1 VEDPQVTEKHTW
13 PERLPYTTQ
22 QVLSP
27 STCITTAEW
36 SKRGGGDTSEPSATD
51 CHVSVTRSSDHRSL
65 NEYADRSP
73 PNTHS
78 LPARHPATSQ
88 HHPASS

>member
-1 VEDPQVTEKHTW
+1 MSEAQPRLERARRRQLPPRVRREVEDPQVTEKHTW

-51 CHVSVTRSSDHRSL
+51 CHVSVTRSTGR
-65 NEYADRSP
+65 
-73 PNTHS
+73 
-78 LPARHPATSQ
+78 
-88 HHPASS
+88 